1 MVKEKSDK
9 KKEAVTE
16 VQGDVEMGDVAP
28 EKVCYIQALL
38 YNSRFLTTGF
48 HQHSHLRKR
57 KRRRRKPSFL
67 WKIYLPWHIPWRR
80 KSWLKKYTRSSKKA
94 WSYFCLDITLDYK
107 RKFKTASKARQVKR
121 GVKEVVKGIRKGE
134 KGYAFYHV

>member
-9 KKEAVTE
+9 KKEALTE
-16 VQGDVEMGDVAP
+16 VQGDVEMVDVAP

-38 YNSRFLTTGF
+38 YNSQILTAGF

-57 KRRRRKPSFL
+57 RRRRRKPSFL

-80 KSWLKKYTRSSKKA
+80 KSW
-94 WSYFCLDITLDYK
+94 
-107 RKFKTASKARQVKR
+107 
-121 GVKEVVKGIRKGE
+121 
-134 KGYAFYHV
+134 